1 MISRNHKAKAN
12 EVNFG
17 APNQI
22 KANISN
28 KVLLAMQFL
37 KNN

>member
-28 KVLLAMQFL
+28 SVTCNAVSQE
-37 KNN
+37 